1 MAGIMKNKNIIGATK
16 QVNTQSDYST
26 QRSTST
32 SNGLSWTTSHVSNAT
47 ANALKKA
54 EKPYSSP
61 YEHQLGSAL
70 SQINNRKKFEYDLN
84 EDALYKQYADNY
96 KLLGQQAMQDTMA
109 SAATLTG
116 GYGSS
121 YATTAG
127 QQAYNSYLNQLNDI
141 VPTLY
146 QQAKSNYDTDT
157 QNLYN
162 KANLYQGLESEA
174 YNRFVQNRSY
184 YSDKYNNEWNRN
196 AVTHSSQTESSNTTS
211 TSRSTTSSNNY
222 TYQKPTITLP
232 TPEKIKAATGKYE
245 NAKSFMQAYGLH
257 GTDNLK
263 SWYKWKAEKE
273 AANKKNDVKTPI
285 TYGQYTTYLTDQI
298 NNGIKQTYG
307 DKKMNNENSKSDKNK
322 KKKK

>member
-16 QVNTQSDYST
+16 QVNSQSDFST

-32 SNGLSWTTSHVSNAT
+32 SNGLSWNTSHVSNAT

-54 EKPYSSP
+54 EKRYSSP
-61 YEHQLGSAL
+61 YEHQLNSAL

-96 KLLGQQAMQDTMA
+96 KALGQQAMQDTMA

-116 GYGSS
+116 GYGNS

-146 QQAKSNYDTDT
+146 QQARSNYDTET
-157 QNLYN
+157 QNMYN

-174 YNRFVQNRSY
+174 YNRYVQNRSY
-184 YSDKYNNEWNRN
+184 YNDKYNNEWNRN
-196 AVTHSSQTESSNTTS
+196 AVSHSTQTDSSTS
-211 TSRSTTSSNNY
+211 TSSSRSTSSSNNY
-222 TYQKPTITLP
+222 TYQKPTTTLP
-232 TPEKIKAATGKYE
+232 TNAEIKGASGKYE
-245 NAKSFMQAYGLH
+245 NAKALFDAYGLY
-257 GTDNLK
+257 GVNNL
-263 SWYKWKAEKE
+263 SSYYDWKKQ
-273 AANKKNDVKTPI
+273 NKKG
-285 TYGQYTTYLTDQI
+285 TYGQYTTYLANAI
-298 NNGIKQTYG
+298 SNGITKTYG
-307 DKKMNNENSKSDKNK
+307 SGVKNQNKKKNK
-322 KKKK
+322 K

>member
-1 MAGIMKNKNIIGATK
+1 MAGIIRNKNMIGATR
-16 QVNTQSDYST
+16 QVNSQSDYSS
-26 QRSTST
+26 QNSTST

-146 QQAKSNYDTDT
+146 QQSKSNYDTDT

-196 AVTHSSQTESSNTTS
+196 AVTHSSQTENSNTTS

-222 TYQKPTITLP
+222 TYQKPSSSLTLP
-232 TPEKIKAATGKYE
+232 TNSEIKGASGKYE
-245 NAKSFMQAYGLH
+245 SAKALFNAYGLY
-257 GTDNLK
+257 GTDKLTN
-263 SWYKWKAEKE
+263 YYDWKKQ
-273 AANKKNDVKTPI
+273 NPKGK
-285 TYGQYTTYLTDQI
+285 YGEYTTYLSNAISD
-298 NNGIKQTYG
+298 GITKTYG
-307 DKKMNNENSKSDKNK
+307 NGVKNQNKNK